1 MKIQSE
7 CDHKIEPNPNKA
19 EQEGLQMSST
29 QKSHFSKL
37 TLTQR
42 GSHVVEPSYDNNKIN
57 NCIRS

>member
-19 EQEGLQMSST
+19 EQERLQMSST

-37 TLTQR
+37 TL
-42 GSHVVEPSYDNNKIN
+42 S
-57 NCIRS
+57 